1 MPTTKRPLVPLAY
14 SVKPLIDAIAE
25 YDRTAPERNAMWE
38 SASCNL
44 DVFSAEDADRAALTK
59 VQEAFYE
66 VTKDRNS
73 QEDCRRIDIDAMRRL
88 ADWAVKNQEPETPPA
103 GA

>member
-1 MPTTKRPLVPLAY
+1 MPIIKRQTIPLAY
-14 SVKPLIDAIAE
+14 SAQPLIDAIAE

-38 SASCNL
+38 GASCTL
-44 DVFSAEDADRAALTK
+44 DVFAAEDADRAALIK
-59 VQEAFYE
+59 VQDAFYD
-66 VTKDRNS
+66 VTKDRNR

-88 ADWAVKNQEPETPPA
+88 AEWSVKNQEPETLPA